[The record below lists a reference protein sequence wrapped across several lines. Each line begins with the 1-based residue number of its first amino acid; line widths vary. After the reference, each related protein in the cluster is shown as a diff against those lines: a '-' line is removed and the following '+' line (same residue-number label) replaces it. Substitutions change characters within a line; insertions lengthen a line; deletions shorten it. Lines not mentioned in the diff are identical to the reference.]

1 MLNAPLQLVT
11 GLSERLTRDLN
22 VDRIDKQQFLT
33 DIERINNNG
42 WRIANIIRSL
52 LTYARKE
59 GHEMAPQQLNVV
71 IENSL
76 LLIEHQ
82 LVSWSNVSIEK
93 ELAPDLPLIHA
104 DSNSL
109 TQVILNLLE
118 NARDAMPGGGWIKI
132 STAASPGDGQVVL
145 QISDT
150 GAGIPEELQS
160 QIFDPFFT
168 TKDVGKGTGLGLSIV
183 HGIIQ
188 AHGGDIQVESPP
200 GKGTTFTIVLP
211 VKPAPTREKELS
223 GRY

>member
-1 MLNAPLQLVT
+1 LLNAPLQLVT

-52 LTYARKE
+52 LTYARRD
-59 GHEMAPQQLNVV
+59 GHEMAPQQLNEI
-71 IENSL
+71 IESSL

-82 LVSWSNVSIEK
+82 LVSWSNISIEK
-93 ELAPDLPLIHA
+93 KLAPQLPLIHC

-132 STAASPGDGQVVL
+132 STANNPKKEQVIL
-145 QISDT
+145 RISDT
-150 GAGIPEELQS
+150 GTGIPAEIQPR
-160 QIFDPFFT
+160 IFDPFFT

-183 HGIIQ
+183 QGIIQ
-188 AHGGDIQVESPP
+188 AHGGEINVKSPP
-200 GKGTTFTIVLP
+200 GKGTTFTICLP
-211 VKPAPTREKELS
+211 EKLPLTSVKDSS

>member
-52 LTYARKE
+52 LTYARRD
-59 GHEMAPQQLNVV
+59 GHEMAPQQLNEI
-71 IENSL
+71 IESSL

-82 LVSWSNVSIEK
+82 LVSWSNISIEK
-93 ELAPDLPLIHA
+93 KLAPQLPLIHC

-132 STAASPGDGQVVL
+132 STASSPKKEQVIL
-145 QISDT
+145 RISDT
-150 GAGIPEELQS
+150 GEGIPAEIQS
-160 QIFDPFFT
+160 RIFDPFFT

-183 HGIIQ
+183 QGIIQ
-188 AHGGDIQVESPP
+188 AHSGDIQVSSPP
-200 GKGTTFTIVLP
+200 GKGTTFTICLP
-211 VKPAPTREKELS
+211 EKPAPTREKELS